1 MTSPRDEQLPQIE
14 VDGYLRQLER
24 ALRRRGLTDPRI
36 LDEARDHLV
45 DAMEQGLRRGLTREA
60 AARDAVAR
68 FGEPDVV
75 AEHFATGRFRMRNRV
90 VVTLACLAGL
100 LIAYVDSRPAWDDA
114 GVTAFAML
122 LVAGVCGMVAPRRP
136 WRWALAVG
144 IWIPLY
150 AIVRHPSAGALAMA
164 VVLIFPLT
172 GAYVGMALRRLQQRG
187 RPPGPDGFR
196 WALVERLGDSL
207 FRPAVE
213 DAGNAGI
220 ADTDPR
226 ATDHLKQLIAGA
238 AAGGKVDP
246 ALLASDAARR
256 QWTPAVEHIAPALG
270 RMGQLQSLTLL
281 DEKRI
286 RRYRAAFANHADVIW
301 TVVQAPDGT
310 ILSLARIE
318 SGDMLVR
325 AKG

>member
-1 MTSPRDEQLPQIE
+1 MTSAHGDRFPE
-14 VDGYLRQLER
+14 VDAYLRQLER
-24 ALRRRGLTDPRI
+24 ALHRRGVTDARVV
-36 LDEARDHLV
+36 DESRDHLV
-45 DAMEQGLRRGLTREA
+45 DAMEQGLQRGLTREA
-60 AARDAVAR
+60 AAREALAR

-75 AEHFATGRFRMRNRV
+75 AAHFATERYRMLNRV
-90 VVTLACLAGL
+90 VVMLACVAGL
-100 LIAYVDSRPAWDDA
+100 LIAFVDSRPTWDDA

-122 LVAGVCGMVAPRRP
+122 LAAGVFGMITPARP

-150 AIVRHPSAGALAMA
+150 AFVRHPAASTLPMA
-164 VVLIFPLT
+164 IVLIFPLV
-172 GAYVGMALRRLQQRG
+172 GAYVGMALRRLLQRG
-187 RPPGPDGFR
+187 DPSGPGRGGFR
-196 WALVERLGDSL
+196 WSLIERHGDAI
-207 FRPAVE
+207 FQPAVE

-226 ATDHLKQLIAGA
+226 ATDHLKQLIVGA
-238 AAGGKVDP
+238 ANGGIVDP
-246 ALLASDAARR
+246 ALLASEKARQ
-256 QWTPAVEHIAPALG
+256 QWVPAVEHIAPALG

-318 SGDMLVR
+318 SDQMLVR
-325 AKG
+325 ARS